1 MWDALIDSFFRGT
14 LHSVCTLKMCVQPH
28 QCVQVEDSGQNK
40 QYTKYV
46 GVVGIVLV
54 ISTYDSYDLRTGVP
68 LLTLGFPLKSPIFF
82 GHFFESK
89 DLRFSRRGRLGDP
102 WWPGGAASAQRS

>member
-28 QCVQVEDSGQNK
+28 QRVQVD
-40 QYTKYV
+40 TKYV

-68 LLTLGFPLKSPIFF
+68 LLTLGFPLKRPIFG
-82 GHFFESK
+82 GHFFESN